1 MLPSIST
8 GLWRKA
14 ASVGWAGGL
23 PPCDPPATSREPAS
37 QHREGRAL
45 TARRQGNQAALSG
58 RVKSMVSAS
67 WEPRTPVAEAGSRA
81 GGPLLR
87 SGTRRPPVA
96 SGARECSCAVSI
108 TDACPEFQKVR
119 RWGEAK
125 LLRPGSGQV
134 SPAPSAS
141 SGCERLSQPGG
152 GASAPGSSA
161 KLGHA
166 GQTRLGGPGGGE
178 PGGPGT
184 GLRRESGPSLGTPIH

>member
-1 MLPSIST
+1 M
-8 GLWRKA
+8 
-14 ASVGWAGGL
+14 GWAGGL

-45 TARRQGNQAALSG
+45 AARCQGNQAALSG
-58 RVKSMVSAS
+58 SVKSMVSAS
-67 WEPRTPVAEAGSRA
+67 WEPRTSTAEAGSRA

-87 SGTRRPPVA
+87 FGTRRPPVA
-96 SGARECSCAVSI
+96 SGARQCSCAVSI
-108 TDACPEFQKVR
+108 TDACPEFQKAR
-119 RWGEAK
+119 QWGEAK
-125 LLRPGSGQV
+125 LLGPGSGRV

-152 GASAPGSSA
+152 GACAPGSSA

-166 GQTRLGGPGGGE
+166 GQAHLGGPGGGE
-178 PGGPGT
+178 PGDRGR